1 MKKIFQRTRELE
13 TPTSAELFTFL
24 KLKGEECPRSHLIKY

>member
-24 KLKGEECPRSHLIKY
+24 KLKGKKVLEVI